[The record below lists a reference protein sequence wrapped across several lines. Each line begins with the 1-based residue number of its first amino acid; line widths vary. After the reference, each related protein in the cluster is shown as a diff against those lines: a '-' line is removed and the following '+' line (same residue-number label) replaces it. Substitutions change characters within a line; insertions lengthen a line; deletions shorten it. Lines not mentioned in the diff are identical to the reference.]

1 MRPTAAQKDK
11 ENVEG
16 EADGASPRA
25 PPAAPAGARQVTEF
39 FGRAAEDVSAAAE
52 TNAAP

>member
-16 EADGASPRA
+16 EADGDAPRA
-25 PPAAPAGARQVTEF
+25 PPAAPAGARHVTEF
-39 FGRAAEDVSAAAE
+39 FGRAAESGAAAE

>member
-16 EADGASPRA
+16 EADGARLGLRPPRRRA
-25 PPAAPAGARQVTEF
+25 P
-39 FGRAAEDVSAAAE
+39 GR
-52 TNAAP
+52 

>member
-39 FGRAAEDVSAAAE
+39 FRAADAGAAAE